1 MMKGFVGSVK
11 SRIQKLADEIIA
23 LEERLE
29 KKRALLDK
37 YLELLD
43 LEGGA
48 PEEFAELI
56 KLAARRNVKV
66 PPRRQRKGKDTLP
79 TLIVDVLSKHGK
91 PMRAREI
98 YEELVELGWSTNSD
112 KPEAMVYK
120 TLFRIEKEGQI
131 AKAARG
137 KFTLL

>member
-1 MMKGFVGSVK
+1 MKGFVGSVK
-11 SRIQKLADEIIA
+11 SRIQKIADEIIA
-23 LEERLE
+23 LEERLA

-48 PEEFAELI
+48 SEEFAELV
-56 KLAARRNVKV
+56 KLASRRSVKI

-79 TLIVDVLSKHGK
+79 TLIIDVLSKYSK
-91 PMRAREI
+91 PMRAKEI
-98 YEELVELGWSTNSD
+98 YEELVELGWSTSSD

-137 KFTLL
+137 KFTLI